1 MKREERRGQLNNDG
15 FSLVELLIAVT
26 ILAIIVAPLLHS
38 FVTAIRTNAKA
49 RNTMYATAVAEDV
62 MEEFEA
68 YGIDG
73 MRQIYQSAGYTE
85 ELDADVNGDGVSES
99 GSYRFIGTDG
109 NTTSGIYDVEV
120 LLDPSPYT
128 SGDASNPSINDM
140 KIADIQN
147 LAGSLNAVY
156 MEDPDEA
163 ETAYGFFMSYAGS
176 NSKASVMAATT
187 KTIQVNIDSSKL
199 NLDVGGGN
207 TVVTDVYIVS
217 AAVQYHCDPVL
228 LINNAPSNYPQD
240 SNEYII
246 FSNEA
251 DVRAQ
256 AEEIKAK
263 RAAGTLEPSE
273 DRIVSKLA
281 NIIIGVQPRY
291 GAGEDFVVVNN
302 SNNVATNLYLVKQQ
316 LSAEKE
322 NALTES
328 EKQSYRLRY
337 TLIEKQSGWVPSQ
350 GASFTSACSLRTNL
364 LGNKKITYEFTN
376 ASNGS
381 SIYGKAYRDNDES
394 PFQNSPIEAGDT
406 GTGGIAALTIMQAD
420 SLTPLRSYDRMFEIT
435 VHIYPEGTLPGAGAA
450 KPLVTMTGTVTNE

>member
-1 MKREERRGQLNNDG
+1 MRHEERKGQLNNSG

-26 ILAIIVAPLLHS
+26 ILAIIVTPLLHS

-49 RNTMYATAVAEDV
+49 RNTMHATAIAENV

-73 MRQIYQSAGYTE
+73 MREIYKNAGYTE
-85 ELDADVNGDGVSES
+85 QLDADVDGDGASDN
-99 GSYRFIGTDG
+99 GSYRFTGTDG
-109 NTTSGIYDVEV
+109 DTTSGIYDVEV
-120 LLDPSPYT
+120 LLNPAPYT
-128 SGDASNPSINDM
+128 SINNA

-176 NSKASVMAATT
+176 NSKASIMAATT
-187 KTIQVNIDSSKL
+187 KTIQVNIDSTKL
-199 NLDVGGGN
+199 NLDVGDSN
-207 TVVTDVYIVS
+207 TVVTDAYIVS
-217 AAVQYHCDPVL
+217 ASVQYHCDPIL
-228 LINNAPSNYPQD
+228 LTNDAPNNYPQD

-263 RAAGTLEPSE
+263 RAAGTLTSE
-273 DRIVSKLA
+273 DVIVSKLA
-281 NIIIGVQPRY
+281 NIIIGIQPRY
-291 GAGEDFVVVNN
+291 GAGEDFVTVNN
-302 SNNVATNLYLVKQQ
+302 SNNVVTNLFLVKQQ
-316 LSAEKE
+316 LSPEKE
-322 NALTES
+322 AALTEI
-328 EKQSYRLRY
+328 EKNSYRLRY
-337 TLIEKQSGWVPSQ
+337 TLIEKQSGWVASQ

-364 LGNKKITYEFTN
+364 LENKKITYEFTN

-381 SIYGKAYRDNDES
+381 SLYGKAYREDDEA
-394 PFQNSPIEAGDT
+394 PFKNSPLEAGDT

-420 SLTPLRSYDRMFEIT
+420 SLAPLRSYDRMFDIT
-435 VHIYPEGTLPGAGAA
+435 VRIYPEGTFSGGDSAN
-450 KPLVTMTGTVTNE
+450 PLITMTGTVTNE

>member
-156 MEDPDEA
+156 MDDNNG
-163 ETAYGFFMSYAGS
+163 YGKLLANAIIGEKGYSE
-176 NSKASVMAATT
+176 NVVLAAIT

-199 NLDVGGGN
+199 NLDVGDGN
-207 TVVTDVYIVS
+207 TVTTDVYIVS
-217 AAVQYHCDPVL
+217 VSVKYLGNPVHFANG
-228 LINNAPSNYPQD
+228 IDYEYSSD
-240 SNEYII
+240 EYII

-273 DRIVSKLA
+273 DRIVSRLA
-281 NIIIGVQPRY
+281 NIVIGVTPRY
-291 GAGEDFVVVNN
+291 EAGEVSVIVNN
-302 SNNVATNLYLVKQQ
+302 CNNVATNLYLVEQ
-316 LSAEKE
+316 E